1 MEMVVFIGIQATG
14 KSAFYLE
21 KFYRTHV
28 RINGDM
34 LKTRHR
40 EKLLIQACFEGKT
53 PFVVDKMNLTRADRA
68 AYIGLAK
75 AAGFRIS
82 GYFFESDLAAALQR
96 NARRDSPERIPE
108 GGVRAASKA
117 LQSPSSS
124 EGFDQLFAVR
134 MDGCGGFNVEEL
146 NMHEDKNALDV
157 NQSASAKQFNRQSDQ
172 YGKSHILADTQDVEH
187 GLRGVSPPPGATAL
201 DVATGGGHTALW
213 LARHGWSVIAG
224 DIAPRMLENAQ
235 RLCTEAGFRIETRLF
250 PAEEIPFADGS
261 FDLVTVRVA
270 SHHFSSPAKFVRE
283 SARVLKPGGHFLLID
298 GSVPDADPET
308 EEWLHR
314 GEKWRDP
321 SHGRF
326 LSRKAAEDLARQ
338 AGLYVVR
345 SELHAR
351 KQPDL
356 DWYFETAATPKENRE
371 QVLEAVAKA
380 SEHVKAALRLGSEEG
395 KAVWWWPMLAL
406 LARKTAA
413 GR

>member
-1 MEMVVFIGIQATG
+1 MEMVLFIGIQATG

-34 LKTRHR
+34 LKTRRR
-40 EKLLIQACFEGKT
+40 ENLLIKACLEGKT

-75 AAGFRIS
+75 AAGFKIS
-82 GYFFESDLAAALQR
+82 GYFFESDLAPALQR

-117 LQSPSSS
+117 LQSPCSS

-134 MDGCGGFNVEEL
+134 MDGGGGFNVEAL
-146 NMHEDKNALDV
+146 PMHEDKSALDV
-157 NQSASAKQFNRQSDQ
+157 KQSASAAQFNRQSDR

-187 GLRGVSPPPGATAL
+187 GLHGVLPLPGGAAL

-213 LARHGWSVIAG
+213 LARHGWKVTVG

-235 RLCTEAGFRIETRLF
+235 KLCAEAGFGIESRLF
-250 PAEEIPFADGS
+250 PAEEMPFADGS

-270 SHHFSSPAKFVRE
+270 PHHFSSPQRFVQE
-283 SARVLKPGGHFLLID
+283 AARVLRPGGHFLLID
-298 GSVPDADPET
+298 GTVPDDDPET
-308 EEWLHR
+308 DEWLHHV
-314 GEKWRDP
+314 EKWRDP

-326 LSRKAAEDLARQ
+326 LSRKAWQDLAEM
-338 AGLYVVR
+338 AGLKVIR
-345 SELHAR
+345 SDLQSR

-356 DWYFETAATPKENRE
+356 NWYFDTAATSEENRE
-371 QVLEAVAKA
+371 KVLEAVAKA
-380 SEHVKAALRLGSEEG
+380 SEHVTAALRLGNEEG
-395 KAVWWWPMLAL
+395 KIIWWWPMLTL
-406 LARKTAA
+406 LACRE
-413 GR
+413 